1 MGETRS
7 EKPHHEL
14 SMVAHAFNPS
24 RGRWM
29 ELCEFEASMI
39 YRACFKTAKAV

>member
-24 RGRWM
+24 RI
-29 ELCEFEASMI
+29 ELVI
-39 YRACFKTAKAV
+39 IPT